1 MKRYIFLQDP
11 ILHYEVDEQP
21 TIQEIHSRLSKGIP
35 YSSFE
40 DLAEHLPLTNKE
52 WAMVLGV
59 SDRTLQR
66 WFNDHPRIDGLT
78 AERVFELA
86 RLTVIA
92 LDVFHSGK
100 VFADW
105 LRTAH
110 PDFDGETPFS
120 IMQSHAGIELVK
132 SLLLR
137 LMHGVV
143 V

>member
-1 MKRYIFLQDP
+1 MKRYTFMQDP
-11 ILHYEVDEQP
+11 ILHYEADEQP
-21 TIQEIHSRLSKGIP
+21 TIQEIHTRLSKGLP

-40 DLAEHLPLTNKE
+40 DLAETLPLTNKE
-52 WAMVLGV
+52 WSAVLGV

-66 WFNDHPRIDGLT
+66 WFNDHPRIDGLI
-78 AERVFELA
+78 AERMFEIA
-86 RLTVIA
+86 RVTVIA

-105 LRTAH
+105 LRTPH
-110 PDFDGETPFS
+110 PDFDGDTPLS
-120 IMQSHAGIELVK
+120 ILHSHTGIELVK